1 MRAKFIAS
9 SNLGMDE
16 TMPKDV
22 YGNIYFG
29 DTVTWSLDRVRCFST
44 SMIEQFEWH
53 KKSKRLKVFTLNSV
67 YEFELEEDTFH
78 SNFIQCAK
86 KEIIEHYRL
95 RNETTLYEAFI
106 VRILT
111 LDDTYEEAYYKVE
124 APISFYDVKTL
135 LVGQEYNRFGIV
147 GKIMHVYPPMQNG
160 WV

>member
-44 SMIEQFEWH
+44 SMIEQFAWH
-53 KKSKRLKVFTLNSV
+53 KETI
-67 YEFELEEDTFH
+67 D
-78 SNFIQCAK
+78 
-86 KEIIEHYRL
+86 HYRL
-95 RNETTLYEAFI
+95 QNETTLYEAFI

-111 LDDTYEEAYYKVE
+111 LDDTYEEAYYKIE
-124 APISFYDVKTL
+124 APISFYDAKII